1 MEGLKTQNILRDLSS
16 ERLET
21 ERLTLLPVSM
31 EYAPLLLAELTD
43 EITRYL
49 SFFTPQSIDEEVSFI
64 NQSRE
69 KMRMGTDLAL
79 VILDNKSKEFL
90 GIVGVH
96 NLDTRSPEFG
106 IWVKKSA
113 HGKKIGREAVAG
125 VYTWAVNNPE
135 FDYFIYPAHKDNIP
149 SRKIAES
156 LGGVVVSSG
165 KKVFP
170 TGKEFDEVV
179 YHIPRER
186 SPK

>member
-1 MEGLKTQNILRDLSS
+1 MTSLSP
-16 ERLET
+16 LESQKAKKGIGYSS
-21 ERLTLLPVSM
+21 RRV
-31 EYAPLLLAELTD
+31 
-43 EITRYL
+43 I
-49 SFFTPQSIDEEVSFI
+49 SIPPSY
-64 NQSRE
+64 
-69 KMRMGTDLAL
+69 TA
-79 VILDNKSKEFL
+79 
-90 GIVGVH
+90 
-96 NLDTRSPEFG
+96 
-106 IWVKKSA
+106 KKSA
-113 HGKKIGREAVAG
+113 PGKKIGREAVAG